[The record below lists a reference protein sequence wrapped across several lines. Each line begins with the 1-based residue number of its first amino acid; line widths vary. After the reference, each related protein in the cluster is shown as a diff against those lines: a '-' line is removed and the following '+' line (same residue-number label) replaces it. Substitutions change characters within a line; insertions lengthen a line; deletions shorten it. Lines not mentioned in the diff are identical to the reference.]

1 MAKLKKGDTI
11 GGKTKKYSEAGKG
24 DKNRVSN
31 ISKYAENW
39 EKIFGKKDEVEENQE
54 QGHSYRMK
62 SAGYGV
68 F

>member
-1 MAKLKKGDTI
+1 MAKLKKGDTV

-39 EKIFGKKDEVEENQE
+39 EKIFGNKK
-54 QGHSYRMK
+54 SK
-62 SAGYGV
+62 K
-68 F
+68 